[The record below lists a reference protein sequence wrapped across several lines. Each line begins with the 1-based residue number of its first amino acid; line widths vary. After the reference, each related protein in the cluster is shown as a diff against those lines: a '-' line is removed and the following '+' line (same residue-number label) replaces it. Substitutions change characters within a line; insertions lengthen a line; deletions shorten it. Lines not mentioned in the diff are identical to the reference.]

1 MSSSITP
8 GPDRPGNSQ
17 PPVGA
22 TRVTAEPT
30 RRRRWPLLLLLLLGL
45 IALAFLISR
54 CTNSSNTTG
63 TAAVPATNTSSPSS
77 STSASTSASSS
88 SASSSSASTSSGSA
102 STSGTSP
109 SSSASAAAAPTT
121 TAPAATAAPA
131 GPAGPA
137 APAAGAA
144 GTVTSGDTVLVGTAA
159 GSTTTTPAALTSF
172 VGKPATAQL
181 ATVQSVP
188 ADEGFWVGT
197 SDTNRVWVQLTG
209 AGESPQTV
217 KAGDHITFTGTVV
230 ANPAGFPAQVDV
242 DAGEGAD
249 QLTSQG
255 AHLETPKTGFT
266 LTK

>member
-8 GPDRPGNSQ
+8 GPDRPGNSE

-30 RRRRWPLLLLLLLGL
+30 RRRRWPPLLLLLLGL

-77 STSASTSASSS
+77 STSASTSTSSS
-88 SASSSSASTSSGSA
+88 SASSSTSSGPA
-102 STSGTSP
+102 STSGMSP

-121 TAPAATAAPA
+121 TAPAATA

-230 ANPAGFPAQVDV
+230 ANPAGFLAQVDV

-266 LTK
+266 LAK